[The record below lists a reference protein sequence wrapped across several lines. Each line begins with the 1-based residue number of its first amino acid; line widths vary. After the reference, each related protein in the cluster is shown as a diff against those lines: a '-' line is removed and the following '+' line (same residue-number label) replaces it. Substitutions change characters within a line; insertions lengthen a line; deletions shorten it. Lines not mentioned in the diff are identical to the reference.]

1 MNGIDK
7 DEALSLLKPER
18 RNELR
23 KRAHDVTEKCIEK
36 RFDFCSIINAKS
48 GCCTEDCKW
57 CAQSRHW
64 NTGCETYGWVGTEA
78 CVNAAKEAEAN
89 GADRIG
95 IVTSGKRLSA
105 NDIDRVCAALME
117 MRKTTKI
124 GLCASLG
131 LLSEDDLA
139 RLKAAGLDRIH
150 CNIEAAPSLFR
161 TLCTTHT
168 TADKVKTLQAAKRL
182 GFQICCG
189 GIIGMGETDG
199 QLVEFAFALKE
210 IAPDCIPVNVLH
222 PIKGTPL
229 GDRAILNPDRV
240 IDSVAILRLVNPAIP
255 LRFAGG
261 RRDMDDEM
269 AAKCIHVGMSA
280 GIAGPLLTT
289 PGADFNDD
297 RELAI
302 RAGYTVSAAR

>member
-105 NDIDRVCAALME
+105 NDIDRVCAALRE

-139 RLKAAGLDRIH
+139 RLKIGEVQRGHQHGLAVRAENDAA
-150 CNIEAAPSLFR
+150 LF
-161 TLCTTHT
+161 
-168 TADKVKTLQAAKRL
+168 ADARL
-182 GFQICCG
+182 PAVPQYKCDKCG
-189 GIIGMGETDG
+189 WEPEDPHNPPKFCP
-199 QLVEFAFALKE
+199 E
-210 IAPDCIPVNVLH
+210 C
-222 PIKGTPL
+222 
-229 GDRAILNPDRV
+229 GDP
-240 IDSVAILRLVNPAIP
+240 
-255 LRFAGG
+255 F
-261 RRDMDDEM
+261 DD
-269 AAKCIHVGMSA
+269 
-280 GIAGPLLTT
+280 
-289 PGADFNDD
+289 NDKQ
-297 RELAI
+297 
-302 RAGYTVSAAR
+302 